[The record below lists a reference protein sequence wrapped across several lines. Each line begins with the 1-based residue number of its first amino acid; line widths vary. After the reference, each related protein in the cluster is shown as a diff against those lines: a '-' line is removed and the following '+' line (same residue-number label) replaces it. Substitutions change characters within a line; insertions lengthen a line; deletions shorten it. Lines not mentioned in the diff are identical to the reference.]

1 MYTAMS
7 DFYRELFILK
17 MSCFHSRDKVKYI
30 NSERNQGGSF
40 VVWEISYFC
49 WMLRL
54 RLLLLHCPH
63 QIHTAKNCSVE
74 CLHE

>member
-7 DFYRELFILK
+7 DFYRELFILQDVLFSFQRLILK
-17 MSCFHSRDKVKYI
+17 
-30 NSERNQGGSF
+30 ENQGGSY

-54 RLLLLHCPH
+54 RLLLLNCPH